1 MEKQPRPKDSR
12 DRPRPTTYVNS
23 AQDDEGSHVLPESDA
38 SVQTAQPDG
47 VRWRDNIYLVSTS
60 DVDGRRRWETIILL
74 LAQKLQDSKVQ
85 SALLDLK
92 SRE

>member
-1 MEKQPRPKDSR
+1 
-12 DRPRPTTYVNS
+12 VNS
-23 AQDDEGSHVLPESDA
+23 AQDDEGSHVLPESDT